1 MKKDEP
7 IEKEELTEE
16 EIKAEAI
23 INRYLEPVESE
34 KNQLIII
41 Y

>member
-7 IEKEELTEE
+7 IEKEKLTEE

-23 INRYLEPVESE
+23 INKYLEPVESE
-34 KNQLIII
+34 KKSIE
-41 Y
+41 